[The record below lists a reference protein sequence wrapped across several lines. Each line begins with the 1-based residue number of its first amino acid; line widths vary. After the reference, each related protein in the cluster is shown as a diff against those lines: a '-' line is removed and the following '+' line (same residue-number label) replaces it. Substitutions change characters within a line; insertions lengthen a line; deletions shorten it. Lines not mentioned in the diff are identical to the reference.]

1 MDVGPDE
8 EGDQLRDQ
16 SVSGEE
22 MAAVFT
28 RQIPAYPFVR
38 DYSTSKDKV
47 SHRLDYRMAVMQKK
61 NVLTGGQMRK
71 QWVKIENLTVLE
83 ALSIDLKE
91 AVYEPDQQT
100 VTKFNSSQFL
110 APFIKNIKYNSTAA
124 ADFPK
129 SYEEWRR
136 RGYHNFKI
144 I

>member
-1 MDVGPDE
+1 
-8 EGDQLRDQ
+8 
-16 SVSGEE
+16 
-22 MAAVFT
+22 
-28 RQIPAYPFVR
+28 
-38 DYSTSKDKV
+38 
-47 SHRLDYRMAVMQKK
+47 
-61 NVLTGGQMRK
+61 MRK